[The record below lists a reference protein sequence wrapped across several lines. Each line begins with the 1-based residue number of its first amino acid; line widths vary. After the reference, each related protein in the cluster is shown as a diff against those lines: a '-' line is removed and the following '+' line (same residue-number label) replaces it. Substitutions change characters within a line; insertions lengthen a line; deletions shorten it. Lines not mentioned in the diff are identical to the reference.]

1 VSSSHNLHWRLS
13 RFYFFYYFFVG
24 SFVPYWGIYLQS
36 ENFSPSSIGI
46 LLSLFQISRIVAPNF
61 WGWLADHTGHRVKWI
76 KLTSFLGLIGFIGI
90 FWAKGFF
97 WIFLVMSALS
107 LFTSSTLP
115 LAESLT
121 LAHLATTDGHYSRIR
136 LWGSIGFIV
145 ASLFLGYL
153 IDLQGINILLWVLL
167 ITQAIIFF
175 LSNTIPEAKEIHH
188 KKNDLSIW
196 KIIKTP
202 SVVAL
207 LIGCTLMV
215 SAHGVLYNFYSI
227 YLKEH
232 GYSSAAIGWLWA
244 VGVICEIF
252 IFMLMPKILRR
263 YSLKTIL
270 LISLFLGVIR
280 FILIGASPDQFY
292 LLLIA
297 QMFHAATFGSF
308 HAASIEVI
316 AYFFKGRNQS
326 RGQAI
331 YNSVAYG
338 IGGTIG
344 GLGGGYLIQ
353 YLGGQL
359 GFMIAAIS
367 PLIGF
372 IVIWYG
378 LKLEIKYLA
387 KTSPQSM
394 RKLNDYE

>member
-1 VSSSHNLHWRLS
+1 MSSSHNLHWRLS

-97 WIFLVMSALS
+97 WIFLVMLALS

-167 ITQAIIFF
+167 IAQAIIFF
-175 LSNTIPEAKEIHH
+175 LSNTIPETQDIQH
-188 KKNDLSIW
+188 KTNDLSIW

-202 SVVAL
+202 SVIAL
-207 LIGCTLMV
+207 LLGCTLMV

-227 YLKEH
+227 YLKDH
-232 GYSSAAIGWLWA
+232 GYSSGTIGWLWA
-244 VGVICEIF
+244 VGVICEIL
-252 IFMLMPKILRR
+252 IFMAMPKILRR
-263 YSLKTIL
+263 YSLKAIL
-270 LISLFLGVIR
+270 LMSLFLGVIR
-280 FILIGASPDQFY
+280 FILIGASPDHLY
-292 LLLIA
+292 LLFIA

-316 AYFFKGRNQS
+316 AYYFQGRNQT

-372 IVIWYG
+372 VVIWFG
-378 LKLEIKYLA
+378 LKLEIKG
-387 KTSPQSM
+387 
-394 RKLNDYE
+394 NEIFG

>member
-1 VSSSHNLHWRLS
+1 MSSSYNLHWRLS

-167 ITQAIIFF
+167 IAQAIIFF

-378 LKLEIKYLA
+378 LKLEIKGN
-387 KTSPQSM
+387 KIFG
-394 RKLNDYE
+394 

>member
-61 WGWLADHTGHRVKWI
+61 WGWLADHTGYRVKWI
-76 KLTSFLGLIGFIGI
+76 KLTSFLGLIGFIGV

-153 IDLQGINILLWVLL
+153 IDFQGINILLWVLL
-167 ITQAIIFF
+167 IAQAIIFF
-175 LSNTIPEAKEIHH
+175 LSNTIPETQDIQH
-188 KKNDLSIW
+188 KTNDLSIW

-202 SVVAL
+202 SVIAL
-207 LIGCTLMV
+207 LVGCTLMV

-227 YLKEH
+227 YLKDH
-232 GYSSAAIGWLWA
+232 GYSSGTIGWLWA
-244 VGVICEIF
+244 VGVICEIL
-252 IFMLMPKILRR
+252 IFMAMPKILQR
-263 YSLKTIL
+263 YSLKAIL
-270 LISLFLGVIR
+270 LMSLFLGVIR
-280 FILIGASPDQFY
+280 FILIGASPDHLY
-292 LLLIA
+292 LLFIA

-316 AYFFKGRNQS
+316 AYYFKGRNQT

-372 IVIWYG
+372 VVIWFG
-378 LKLEIKYLA
+378 LKLEIKGN
-387 KTSPQSM
+387 KIFG
-394 RKLNDYE
+394 

>member
-97 WIFLVMSALS
+97 WIFLVMLALS

-153 IDLQGINILLWVLL
+153 IDFQGINILLWVLL
-167 ITQAIIFF
+167 IAQAIIFF
-175 LSNTIPEAKEIHH
+175 LSNTIPETQDIQH
-188 KKNDLSIW
+188 KTNDLSIW

-202 SVVAL
+202 SVIAL

-227 YLKEH
+227 YLKDH
-232 GYSSAAIGWLWA
+232 GYSSGTIGWLWA
-244 VGVICEIF
+244 VGVICEIL
-252 IFMLMPKILRR
+252 IFMAMPKILRR
-263 YSLKTIL
+263 YSLKAIL
-270 LISLFLGVIR
+270 LMSLFLGVIR
-280 FILIGASPDQFY
+280 FILIGASPDHLY
-292 LLLIA
+292 LLFIA

-316 AYFFKGRNQS
+316 AYYFKGRNQT
-326 RGQAI
+326 RGQTI

-372 IVIWYG
+372 VVIWFG
-378 LKLEIKYLA
+378 LKLEIKG
-387 KTSPQSM
+387 
-394 RKLNDYE
+394 NEIFG

>member
-1 VSSSHNLHWRLS
+1 MSATHNLHWRLS

-36 ENFSPSSIGI
+36 QNFSPASIGV

-76 KLTSFLGLIGFIGI
+76 KLTSLLGLIGFAGV

-97 WIFLVMSALS
+97 WIFLIMLALS

-136 LWGSIGFIV
+136 LWGSIGFIT
-145 ASLFLGYL
+145 ASLLLGYL
-153 IDLQGINILLWVLL
+153 IDLQGINILLWALL
-167 ITQAIIFF
+167 IAQAIIFF
-175 LSNTIPEAKEIHH
+175 LSNTIPETQDIHH
-188 KKNDLSIW
+188 EKNDLSIW

-232 GYSSAAIGWLWA
+232 GYSGGTIGWLWA
-244 VGVICEIF
+244 IGVICEIF
-252 IFMLMPKILRR
+252 IFMLMPKILHR
-263 YSLKTIL
+263 YSLKAIL
-270 LISLFLGVIR
+270 LMSLFLGVIR
-280 FILIGASPDQFY
+280 FILIGASPDHLF

-316 AYFFKGRNQS
+316 AYYFKGRNQA

-338 IGGTIG
+338 IGGTVG

-353 YLGGQL
+353 YLGGQI

-372 IVIWYG
+372 LVIWFG
-378 LKLEIKYLA
+378 LKLDIKGN
-387 KTSPQSM
+387 KIFG
-394 RKLNDYE
+394 

>member
-167 ITQAIIFF
+167 IAQAIIFF

-232 GYSSAAIGWLWA
+232 GYSSATIGWLWA

-378 LKLEIKYLA
+378 LKLEIKGN
-387 KTSPQSM
+387 KIFG
-394 RKLNDYE
+394 

>member
-1 VSSSHNLHWRLS
+1 MSSSYNLHWRLS

-61 WGWLADHTGHRVKWI
+61 WGWLADHSGHRVKWI

-232 GYSSAAIGWLWA
+232 GYSSATIGWLWA

-378 LKLEIKYLA
+378 LKLEIKGN
-387 KTSPQSM
+387 KIFG
-394 RKLNDYE
+394 

>member
-1 VSSSHNLHWRLS
+1 MSSSYNLHWRLS

-232 GYSSAAIGWLWA
+232 GYSSATIGWLWA

-378 LKLEIKYLA
+378 LKLEIKGN
-387 KTSPQSM
+387 KIFG
-394 RKLNDYE
+394 

>member
-1 VSSSHNLHWRLS
+1 MSSSHNLHWRLS

-76 KLTSFLGLIGFIGI
+76 KLTSFLGLIGFIGV

-153 IDLQGINILLWVLL
+153 IDFQGINILLWVLL
-167 ITQAIIFF
+167 IAQAIIFF
-175 LSNTIPEAKEIHH
+175 LSNTIPETQDIQH
-188 KKNDLSIW
+188 KTNDLSIW

-202 SVVAL
+202 SVIAL
-207 LIGCTLMV
+207 LLGCTLMV

-227 YLKEH
+227 YLKDH
-232 GYSSAAIGWLWA
+232 GYSSGTIGWLWA
-244 VGVICEIF
+244 VGVICEIL
-252 IFMLMPKILRR
+252 IFMAMPKILQR
-263 YSLKTIL
+263 YSLKAIL
-270 LISLFLGVIR
+270 LMSLFLGVIR
-280 FILIGASPDQFY
+280 FILIGASPDHLY
-292 LLLIA
+292 LLFIA

-316 AYFFKGRNQS
+316 AYYFKGRNQT

-372 IVIWYG
+372 VVIWFG
-378 LKLEIKYLA
+378 LKLEIKGN
-387 KTSPQSM
+387 KIFG
-394 RKLNDYE
+394 

>member
-1 VSSSHNLHWRLS
+1 MSSSHNLHWRLS

-97 WIFLVMSALS
+97 WIFLVMLALS

-232 GYSSAAIGWLWA
+232 GYSNATIGWLWA

-378 LKLEIKYLA
+378 LKLEIKGN
-387 KTSPQSM
+387 KIFG
-394 RKLNDYE
+394 

>member
-1 VSSSHNLHWRLS
+1 MSSSYNLHWRLS

-76 KLTSFLGLIGFIGI
+76 KLTSFLGLIGFIGV

-121 LAHLATTDGHYSRIR
+121 LAHLATSDGHYSRIR

-145 ASLFLGYL
+145 ASLLLGYL

-167 ITQAIIFF
+167 IAQAIIFF
-175 LSNTIPEAKEIHH
+175 LSNTIPETKEIHH

-232 GYSSAAIGWLWA
+232 GYSSATIGWLWA

-270 LISLFLGVIR
+270 LMSLFLGVIR
-280 FILIGASPDQFY
+280 FILIGASPDHFY

-359 GFMIAAIS
+359 GFIIAAIS
-367 PLIGF
+367 PLIVF
-372 IVIWYG
+372 IVIWFG
-378 LKLEIKYLA
+378 LKLEIKGN
-387 KTSPQSM
+387 KIFG
-394 RKLNDYE
+394 

>member
-1 VSSSHNLHWRLS
+1 MSSSHNLHWRLS

-76 KLTSFLGLIGFIGI
+76 KLTSFLGLIGFIGV

-136 LWGSIGFIV
+136 LWGSIGFIE
-145 ASLFLGYL
+145 ASLILGYL
-153 IDLQGINILLWVLL
+153 IDLQGIDILLWVLL

-202 SVVAL
+202 SVAAL

-232 GYSSAAIGWLWA
+232 GYSSATIGWLWA

-270 LISLFLGVIR
+270 LMSLFLGVIR
-280 FILIGASPDQFY
+280 FILIGASPDHFY

-353 YLGGQL
+353 YLGGQF

-372 IVIWYG
+372 IVIWFG
-378 LKLEIKYLA
+378 LKLEIKGN
-387 KTSPQSM
+387 KIFG
-394 RKLNDYE
+394 

>member
-1 VSSSHNLHWRLS
+1 MSSSYNLHWRLS

-46 LLSLFQISRIVAPNF
+46 LLSLFQISRIIAPNF

-76 KLTSFLGLIGFIGI
+76 KLTSFLGLIGFIGV

-167 ITQAIIFF
+167 IAQTIIFF
-175 LSNTIPEAKEIHH
+175 LSNTIPETKEIHH

-202 SVVAL
+202 SVIAL

-232 GYSSAAIGWLWA
+232 GYSSATIGWLWA

-263 YSLKTIL
+263 YSLKAIL
-270 LISLFLGVIR
+270 LMSLFLGVIR
-280 FILIGASPDQFY
+280 FILIGASPDHFY
-292 LLLIA
+292 LLFIA
-297 QMFHAATFGSF
+297 QIFHAATFGSF
-308 HAASIEVI
+308 HAASIEII

-353 YLGGQL
+353 YLGGQI

-372 IVIWYG
+372 IVIWFG
-378 LKLEIKYLA
+378 LKLEIKGN
-387 KTSPQSM
+387 KIFG
-394 RKLNDYE
+394 

>member
-1 VSSSHNLHWRLS
+1 MSSSHNLHWRLS

-61 WGWLADHTGHRVKWI
+61 WGWLADHTGYRVKWI

-97 WIFLVMSALS
+97 WIFLVMLALS

-167 ITQAIIFF
+167 IAQAIIFF
-175 LSNTIPEAKEIHH
+175 LSNTIPETQDIQH
-188 KKNDLSIW
+188 KTNDLSIW

-202 SVVAL
+202 SVIAL
-207 LIGCTLMV
+207 LLGCTLMV

-227 YLKEH
+227 YLKDH
-232 GYSSAAIGWLWA
+232 GYSSGTIGWLWA
-244 VGVICEIF
+244 VGVICEIL
-252 IFMLMPKILRR
+252 IFMAMPKILRR
-263 YSLKTIL
+263 YSLKAIL
-270 LISLFLGVIR
+270 LMSLFLGVIR
-280 FILIGASPDQFY
+280 FILIGASPDHLY
-292 LLLIA
+292 LLFIA

-316 AYFFKGRNQS
+316 AYYFKGRNQT

-372 IVIWYG
+372 VVIWFG
-378 LKLEIKYLA
+378 LKLEIKGN
-387 KTSPQSM
+387 KIFG
-394 RKLNDYE
+394 

>member
-76 KLTSFLGLIGFIGI
+76 KLTSFLGLIGFIGV
-90 FWAKGFF
+90 FWAKGFL

-167 ITQAIIFF
+167 IAQAIIFF
-175 LSNTIPEAKEIHH
+175 LSNTIPETQEIHH
-188 KKNDLSIW
+188 KKNHAPIW

-232 GYSSAAIGWLWA
+232 GYSSATIGWLWA
-244 VGVICEIF
+244 VGVICEIL

-270 LISLFLGVIR
+270 LMSLFLGVIR
-280 FILIGASPDQFY
+280 FILIGASPDHLY
-292 LLLIA
+292 LLFIA

-316 AYFFKGRNQS
+316 AYFFKGRNQT

-338 IGGTIG
+338 IGGTVG

-353 YLGGQL
+353 YLGGQI

-372 IVIWYG
+372 IVIWFG
-378 LKLEIKYLA
+378 LKIEIKGN
-387 KTSPQSM
+387 KIFG
-394 RKLNDYE
+394 

>member
-1 VSSSHNLHWRLS
+1 MSSSHNLHWRLS

-76 KLTSFLGLIGFIGI
+76 KLTSFLGLIGFIGV

-167 ITQAIIFF
+167 IAQAIIFF
-175 LSNTIPEAKEIHH
+175 LSNTIPETQDIQH
-188 KKNDLSIW
+188 KTNDLSIW

-202 SVVAL
+202 SVIAL

-227 YLKEH
+227 YLKDH
-232 GYSSAAIGWLWA
+232 GYSSGTIGWLWA
-244 VGVICEIF
+244 VGVICEIL
-252 IFMLMPKILRR
+252 IFMAMPKILQR
-263 YSLKTIL
+263 YSLKAIL
-270 LISLFLGVIR
+270 LMSLFLGIIR
-280 FILIGASPDQFY
+280 FILIGASPDHLY
-292 LLLIA
+292 LLFIA

-316 AYFFKGRNQS
+316 AYYFKGRNQT

-372 IVIWYG
+372 VVIWFG
-378 LKLEIKYLA
+378 LKLEIKGN
-387 KTSPQSM
+387 KIFG
-394 RKLNDYE
+394 

>member
-145 ASLFLGYL
+145 ASLLLGYL

-378 LKLEIKYLA
+378 LKLEIKGN
-387 KTSPQSM
+387 KIFG
-394 RKLNDYE
+394 

>member
-61 WGWLADHTGHRVKWI
+61 WGWLADHTGHQVKWI
-76 KLTSFLGLIGFIGI
+76 KLTSFLGLIGFIGV

-153 IDLQGINILLWVLL
+153 IDFQGINILLWVLL
-167 ITQAIIFF
+167 IAQAIIFF
-175 LSNTIPEAKEIHH
+175 LSNTIPETQDIQH
-188 KKNDLSIW
+188 KTNDLSIW

-202 SVVAL
+202 SVIAL

-227 YLKEH
+227 YLKDH
-232 GYSSAAIGWLWA
+232 GYSSGTIGWLWA
-244 VGVICEIF
+244 VGVICEIL
-252 IFMLMPKILRR
+252 IFMAMPKILQR
-263 YSLKTIL
+263 YSLKAIL
-270 LISLFLGVIR
+270 LMSLFLGVIR
-280 FILIGASPDQFY
+280 FILIGASPDHLY
-292 LLLIA
+292 LLFIA

-316 AYFFKGRNQS
+316 AYYFKGRNQT

-353 YLGGQL
+353 HLGGQL

-372 IVIWYG
+372 VVIWFG
-378 LKLEIKYLA
+378 LKLEIKGN
-387 KTSPQSM
+387 KIFG
-394 RKLNDYE
+394 

>member
-1 VSSSHNLHWRLS
+1 MSSSHNLHWRLS

-61 WGWLADHTGHRVKWI
+61 WGWLADHSGHRVKWI
-76 KLTSFLGLIGFIGI
+76 KLTSFLGLIGFIGV

-188 KKNDLSIW
+188 KKNDLPIW

-232 GYSSAAIGWLWA
+232 GYSSATIGWLWA

-270 LISLFLGVIR
+270 LLSLFLGVIR
-280 FILIGASPDQFY
+280 FILIGASPNHFY

-372 IVIWYG
+372 VVIWYG
-378 LKLEIKYLA
+378 LKLEIKGN
-387 KTSPQSM
+387 KIFG
-394 RKLNDYE
+394 

>member
-308 HAASIEVI
+308 HAASIEVV

-359 GFMIAAIS
+359 GFIIAAIS

-372 IVIWYG
+372 IVIWFG
-378 LKLEIKYLA
+378 LKLEIKGN
-387 KTSPQSM
+387 KIFG
-394 RKLNDYE
+394 

>member
-1 VSSSHNLHWRLS
+1 MSSSYNLHWRLS

-76 KLTSFLGLIGFIGI
+76 KLTSFLGLIGFIGV

-145 ASLFLGYL
+145 ASLLLGYL

-167 ITQAIIFF
+167 IAQTIIFF
-175 LSNTIPEAKEIHH
+175 LSNTIPETKEIHH

-232 GYSSAAIGWLWA
+232 GYSSATIGWLWA

-270 LISLFLGVIR
+270 LMSLFLGVIR
-280 FILIGASPDQFY
+280 FILIGASPDHFY

-359 GFMIAAIS
+359 GFIIAAIS

-372 IVIWYG
+372 IVIWFG
-378 LKLEIKYLA
+378 LKLEIKGN
-387 KTSPQSM
+387 KIFG
-394 RKLNDYE
+394 

>member
-1 VSSSHNLHWRLS
+1 MSSSHNLHWRLS

-97 WIFLVMSALS
+97 WIFLVMLALS

-153 IDLQGINILLWVLL
+153 IDFQGINILLWVLL
-167 ITQAIIFF
+167 IAQAIIFF
-175 LSNTIPEAKEIHH
+175 LSNTIPETQDIQH
-188 KKNDLSIW
+188 KTNDLSIW

-202 SVVAL
+202 SVIAL

-227 YLKEH
+227 YLKDH
-232 GYSSAAIGWLWA
+232 GYSSGTIGWLWA
-244 VGVICEIF
+244 VGVICEIL
-252 IFMLMPKILRR
+252 IFMAMPKILRR
-263 YSLKTIL
+263 YSLKAIL
-270 LISLFLGVIR
+270 LVSLFLGVIR
-280 FILIGASPDQFY
+280 FILIGASPDHLY
-292 LLLIA
+292 LLFIA
-297 QMFHAATFGSF
+297 QIFHAATFGSF

-316 AYFFKGRNQS
+316 AYYFQGRNQT

-372 IVIWYG
+372 VVIWFG
-378 LKLEIKYLA
+378 LKLEIKGN
-387 KTSPQSM
+387 KIFG
-394 RKLNDYE
+394 

>member
-1 VSSSHNLHWRLS
+1 MSSSHNLHWRLS

-76 KLTSFLGLIGFIGI
+76 KLTSFLGLIGFIGV

-97 WIFLVMSALS
+97 WIFLVMLALS

-167 ITQAIIFF
+167 IAQAIIFF
-175 LSNTIPEAKEIHH
+175 LSNTIPETQDIEH
-188 KKNDLSIW
+188 KTNDLSIW

-202 SVVAL
+202 SVIAL

-227 YLKEH
+227 YLKDH
-232 GYSSAAIGWLWA
+232 GYSSGTIGWLWA
-244 VGVICEIF
+244 VGVICEIL
-252 IFMLMPKILRR
+252 IFMAMPKILRR
-263 YSLKTIL
+263 YSLKAIL
-270 LISLFLGVIR
+270 LVSLFLGVIR
-280 FILIGASPDQFY
+280 FILIGASPDHLY
-292 LLLIA
+292 LLFIA
-297 QMFHAATFGSF
+297 QIFHAATFGSF

-316 AYFFKGRNQS
+316 AYYFQGRNQT

-372 IVIWYG
+372 VVIWFG
-378 LKLEIKYLA
+378 LKLEIKGN
-387 KTSPQSM
+387 KIFG
-394 RKLNDYE
+394 

>member
-1 VSSSHNLHWRLS
+1 MSSSHNLHWRLS

-61 WGWLADHTGHRVKWI
+61 WGWLADHTGYRVKWI
-76 KLTSFLGLIGFIGI
+76 KLTSFLGLIGFVGV

-153 IDLQGINILLWVLL
+153 IDFQGINILLWVLL
-167 ITQAIIFF
+167 IAQAIIFF
-175 LSNTIPEAKEIHH
+175 LSNTIPETQDIEH
-188 KKNDLSIW
+188 KTNDLSIW

-202 SVVAL
+202 SVIAL

-227 YLKEH
+227 YLKDH
-232 GYSSAAIGWLWA
+232 GYSSGTIGWLWA
-244 VGVICEIF
+244 VGVICEIL
-252 IFMLMPKILRR
+252 IFMAMPKILQRF
-263 YSLKTIL
+263 SLKAIL
-270 LISLFLGVIR
+270 LMSLFLGVIR
-280 FILIGASPDQFY
+280 FTLIGVSPDHLY
-292 LLLIA
+292 LLFIA

-316 AYFFKGRNQS
+316 AYYFKGRNQT

-331 YNSVAYG
+331 YNSVAYV

-372 IVIWYG
+372 VVIWFG
-378 LKLEIKYLA
+378 LKLEIKGN
-387 KTSPQSM
+387 KIFG
-394 RKLNDYE
+394 

>member
-1 VSSSHNLHWRLS
+1 MSATHNLHWRLS

-36 ENFSPSSIGI
+36 QNFSPASIGI

-76 KLTSFLGLIGFIGI
+76 KLTSLLGLIGFVGV

-97 WIFLVMSALS
+97 WIFLIMSALS

-136 LWGSIGFIV
+136 LWGSIGFIT
-145 ASLFLGYL
+145 ASLLLGYL
-153 IDLQGINILLWVLL
+153 IDLQGINILLWALL
-167 ITQAIIFF
+167 VAQAIIFF
-175 LSNTIPEAKEIHH
+175 LSNTIPETQETHH
-188 KKNDLSIW
+188 EKNDLSIW

-202 SVVAL
+202 SVLAL

-232 GYSSAAIGWLWA
+232 GYSGGTIGWLWA
-244 VGVICEIF
+244 IGVICEIF
-252 IFMLMPKILRR
+252 IFMLMPKILHR
-263 YSLKTIL
+263 YSLKAIL
-270 LISLFLGVIR
+270 LMSLFLGVIR
-280 FILIGASPDQFY
+280 FILIGASPDHLF

-316 AYFFKGRNQS
+316 AYYFKGRNQA

-338 IGGTIG
+338 IGGTVG

-353 YLGGQL
+353 YLGGQI

-372 IVIWYG
+372 LVIWFG
-378 LKLEIKYLA
+378 LKLEIKGN
-387 KTSPQSM
+387 KIFG
-394 RKLNDYE
+394 

>member
-1 VSSSHNLHWRLS
+1 MSSSHNLHWRLS

-97 WIFLVMSALS
+97 WIFLVMLALS

-232 GYSSAAIGWLWA
+232 GYSSATIGWLWA

-280 FILIGASPDQFY
+280 FILIGASPDHFY

-378 LKLEIKYLA
+378 LKLEIKGN
-387 KTSPQSM
+387 KIFG
-394 RKLNDYE
+394 

>member
-1 VSSSHNLHWRLS
+1 MSSRHNLHWRLS

-76 KLTSFLGLIGFIGI
+76 KLTSFLGLIGFIGV

-153 IDLQGINILLWVLL
+153 IDFQGINILLWVLL
-167 ITQAIIFF
+167 IAQAIIFF
-175 LSNTIPEAKEIHH
+175 LSNTIPETQDIQH
-188 KKNDLSIW
+188 KTNDLSIW

-202 SVVAL
+202 SVIAL

-227 YLKEH
+227 YLKDH
-232 GYSSAAIGWLWA
+232 GYSSGTIGWLWA
-244 VGVICEIF
+244 VGVICEIL
-252 IFMLMPKILRR
+252 IFMAMPKILQR
-263 YSLKTIL
+263 YSLKAIL
-270 LISLFLGVIR
+270 LVSLFLGVIR
-280 FILIGASPDQFY
+280 FILIGASPDHLY
-292 LLLIA
+292 LLFIA

-316 AYFFKGRNQS
+316 AYYFKGRNQT

-372 IVIWYG
+372 VVIWFG
-378 LKLEIKYLA
+378 LKLEIKGN
-387 KTSPQSM
+387 KIFG
-394 RKLNDYE
+394 

>member
-1 VSSSHNLHWRLS
+1 MSSSYNLHWRLS

-378 LKLEIKYLA
+378 LKLEIKGN
-387 KTSPQSM
+387 KIFG
-394 RKLNDYE
+394 

>member
-1 VSSSHNLHWRLS
+1 MSSSHNLHWRLS

-232 GYSSAAIGWLWA
+232 GYSSATIGWLWA

-378 LKLEIKYLA
+378 LKLEIKGN
-387 KTSPQSM
+387 KIFS
-394 RKLNDYE
+394 

>member
-1 VSSSHNLHWRLS
+1 MSSSHNLHWRLS

-76 KLTSFLGLIGFIGI
+76 KLTSFLGLIGFIGV

-153 IDLQGINILLWVLL
+153 IDFQGINILLWVLL
-167 ITQAIIFF
+167 IAQAIIFF
-175 LSNTIPEAKEIHH
+175 LSNTIPETQDIQH
-188 KKNDLSIW
+188 KTNDLSIW

-202 SVVAL
+202 SVIAL
-207 LIGCTLMV
+207 LVGCTLMV

-227 YLKEH
+227 YLKDH
-232 GYSSAAIGWLWA
+232 GYSSGTIGWLWA
-244 VGVICEIF
+244 VGVICEIL
-252 IFMLMPKILRR
+252 IFMAMPKILQRF
-263 YSLKTIL
+263 SLKAIL
-270 LISLFLGVIR
+270 LMSLFLGVIR
-280 FILIGASPDQFY
+280 FILIGVSPDHLY
-292 LLLIA
+292 LLFIA

-316 AYFFKGRNQS
+316 AYYFKGRNQT

-372 IVIWYG
+372 VVIWFG
-378 LKLEIKYLA
+378 LKLEIKGN
-387 KTSPQSM
+387 KIFG
-394 RKLNDYE
+394 

>member
-121 LAHLATTDGHYSRIR
+121 LAHLATSDGHYSRIR

-378 LKLEIKYLA
+378 LKLEIKGN
-387 KTSPQSM
+387 KIFG
-394 RKLNDYE
+394 

>member
-1 VSSSHNLHWRLS
+1 VSSSYNLHWRLS

-36 ENFSPSSIGI
+36 ENFSPSTIGI

-97 WIFLVMSALS
+97 WIFLVMLALS

-121 LAHLATTDGHYSRIR
+121 LALLASTDGHYSRIR

-378 LKLEIKYLA
+378 LKLEIKGN
-387 KTSPQSM
+387 KIFG
-394 RKLNDYE
+394 

>member
-1 VSSSHNLHWRLS
+1 MSSSHNLHWRLS

-61 WGWLADHTGHRVKWI
+61 WGWLADHSGHRVKWI
-76 KLTSFLGLIGFIGI
+76 KLTSFLGLIGFIGV

-188 KKNDLSIW
+188 KKNDLPIW

-232 GYSSAAIGWLWA
+232 GYSSATIGWLWA

-270 LISLFLGVIR
+270 LLSLFLGVIR
-280 FILIGASPDQFY
+280 FILIGASPNHFY

-308 HAASIEVI
+308 HAASIEAI

-372 IVIWYG
+372 VVIWYG
-378 LKLEIKYLA
+378 LKLEIKGN
-387 KTSPQSM
+387 KIFG
-394 RKLNDYE
+394 

>member
-1 VSSSHNLHWRLS
+1 MSSSHNLHWRLS

-97 WIFLVMSALS
+97 WIFLVMLALS

-232 GYSSAAIGWLWA
+232 GYSSATIGWLWA

-270 LISLFLGVIR
+270 LMSLFLGVIR

-378 LKLEIKYLA
+378 LKLEIKGN
-387 KTSPQSM
+387 
-394 RKLNDYE
+394 KLFG

>member
-1 VSSSHNLHWRLS
+1 MSSSYNLHWRLS

-46 LLSLFQISRIVAPNF
+46 LLSLFQISRIIAPNF

-76 KLTSFLGLIGFIGI
+76 KLTSFLGLIGFIGV

-167 ITQAIIFF
+167 IAQTIIFF
-175 LSNTIPEAKEIHH
+175 LSNTIPETKEIHH

-202 SVVAL
+202 SVIAL
-207 LIGCTLMV
+207 LIGCNLMV

-232 GYSSAAIGWLWA
+232 GYTSATIGWLWA

-263 YSLKTIL
+263 YSLKAIL
-270 LISLFLGVIR
+270 LMSLFLGVIR
-280 FILIGASPDQFY
+280 FILIGASPDHFY
-292 LLLIA
+292 LLFIA
-297 QMFHAATFGSF
+297 QIFHAATFGSF
-308 HAASIEVI
+308 HAASIEII

-353 YLGGQL
+353 YLGGQI

-372 IVIWYG
+372 IVIWFG
-378 LKLEIKYLA
+378 LKLEIKGN
-387 KTSPQSM
+387 KIFG
-394 RKLNDYE
+394 

>member
-1 VSSSHNLHWRLS
+1 MSSSHNLHWRLS

-227 YLKEH
+227 YLNEH
-232 GYSSAAIGWLWA
+232 GYSSATIGWLWA

-359 GFMIAAIS
+359 GFIIAAIS

-372 IVIWYG
+372 IVIWFG
-378 LKLEIKYLA
+378 LKLEIKGN
-387 KTSPQSM
+387 KIFG
-394 RKLNDYE
+394 

>member
-1 VSSSHNLHWRLS
+1 VSATHNLHWRLS

-36 ENFSPSSIGI
+36 QNFSPTSIGI

-76 KLTSFLGLIGFIGI
+76 KLTSLLGLIGFAGV

-97 WIFLVMSALS
+97 WIFLIMLALS

-136 LWGSIGFIV
+136 LWGSIGFIT
-145 ASLFLGYL
+145 ASLLLGYL
-153 IDLQGINILLWVLL
+153 IDLQGINILLWALL
-167 ITQAIIFF
+167 IAQAIIFF
-175 LSNTIPEAKEIHH
+175 LSNTIPETQDIHH
-188 KKNDLSIW
+188 EKNDLSIW

-232 GYSSAAIGWLWA
+232 GYSGGTIGWLWA
-244 VGVICEIF
+244 IGVICEIF
-252 IFMLMPKILRR
+252 IFMLMPKILHR
-263 YSLKTIL
+263 YSLKAIL
-270 LISLFLGVIR
+270 LMSLFLGVIR
-280 FILIGASPDQFY
+280 FILIGASPDHLY
-292 LLLIA
+292 LLFVA

-316 AYFFKGRNQS
+316 AYYFKGRNQA

-338 IGGTIG
+338 IGGTVG

-353 YLGGQL
+353 YLGGQI

-372 IVIWYG
+372 LVIWLG
-378 LKLEIKYLA
+378 LKLEIKGN
-387 KTSPQSM
+387 KIFG
-394 RKLNDYE
+394 

>member
-1 VSSSHNLHWRLS
+1 MSSSHNLHWRLS

-76 KLTSFLGLIGFIGI
+76 KLTSFLGLIGFIGV

-97 WIFLVMSALS
+97 WIFLVMLALS

-167 ITQAIIFF
+167 IAQAIIFF
-175 LSNTIPEAKEIHH
+175 LSNTIPETQDIEH
-188 KKNDLSIW
+188 KTNDLSIW

-202 SVVAL
+202 SVIAL

-227 YLKEH
+227 YLKDH
-232 GYSSAAIGWLWA
+232 GYSSGTIGWLWA
-244 VGVICEIF
+244 VGVICEIL
-252 IFMLMPKILRR
+252 IFMAMPKILRR
-263 YSLKTIL
+263 YSLKAIL
-270 LISLFLGVIR
+270 LVSLFLGVIR
-280 FILIGASPDQFY
+280 FILIGASPDHLY
-292 LLLIA
+292 LLFIA

-316 AYFFKGRNQS
+316 AYYFQGRNQT

-372 IVIWYG
+372 VVIWFG
-378 LKLEIKYLA
+378 LKLEIKGN
-387 KTSPQSM
+387 KIFG
-394 RKLNDYE
+394 